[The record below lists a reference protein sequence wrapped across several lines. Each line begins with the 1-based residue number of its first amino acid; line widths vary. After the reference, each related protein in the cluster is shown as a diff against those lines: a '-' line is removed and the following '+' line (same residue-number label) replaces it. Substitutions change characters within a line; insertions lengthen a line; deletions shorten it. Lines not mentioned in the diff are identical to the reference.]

1 VVDLLG
7 ILWKVEWIGIGGSSF
22 WADNLLEWSVGVD
35 IRLKF

>member
-7 ILWKVEWIGIGGSSF
+7 VLWKVEWIGIGGSYF
-22 WADNLLEWSVGVD
+22 WAGNLSGWSVGVD